1 MLKILHIVGDSKFG
15 GGSVIVLRLAQKA
28 NDIGWSVDILTSDA
42 VFKEFLKNQGC
53 GVVELEVIWRK
64 INPLR
69 DLLGLYRLYRFLK
82 KSNYTIV
89 HTHTSKA
96 GFVGRLA
103 AYLAKS
109 PIVIHTV
116 HGFAFHEQSSLLE
129 IYLYS
134 FLERLA
140 SHWCDRIV
148 CVSEFHK
155 KWALRLAIANKNKII
170 AINNGIPENRIL
182 PSRDK
187 GSVLKEI
194 NLTNEIV
201 ILFTGRLAPQ
211 KGVEYLLKSV
221 PIIASKINM
230 PFKIL
235 IIGEGPLR
243 YYLDEIVEKL
253 NIGRY
258 VKFLGF
264 RKDIGD
270 LLNISDIVVF
280 PSLWEGLS
288 IALLEAMAAGK
299 PIITTTIGSN
309 LEVVKSEETALL
321 VPPKNSESIAEAVI
335 RLINNPEF
343 AKKLGEEAK
352 KTYQKKY
359 TEEIMLNNY
368 ANLYFS
374 LLKTK
379 IKWHQN
385 G

>member
-1 MLKILHIVGDSKFG
+1 
-15 GGSVIVLRLAQKA
+15 
-28 NDIGWSVDILTSDA
+28 
-42 VFKEFLKNQGC
+42 
-53 GVVELEVIWRK
+53 
-64 INPLR
+64 
-69 DLLGLYRLYRFLK
+69 LYRFLK

-96 GFVGRLA
+96 GFIGRLA
-103 AYLAKS
+103 AYLAKI

-129 IYLYS
+129 IYFYS

-235 IIGEGPLR
+235 IIGEGPLK
-243 YYLDEIVEKL
+243 YYLDEMVEKL
-253 NIGRY
+253 NIRRY

-270 LLNISDIVVF
+270 LLNISDIVVL

-309 LEVVKSEETALL
+309 LEVVKNEETALL

-385 G
+385 D